1 MSHSVKVPHFP
12 AYAPLRAV
20 LPVWVGLSASR
31 ITGLRGTIS
40 RLTGSPQA
48 NADWSR
54 PDAWIPARLTGD
66 DQALAQ
72 RIWTDSG
79 NTVNPRH
86 MLGHWLLSRNYG
98 LLSEDGAG
106 RLQLTDA
113 GRDFIRHPAG
123 ETVRKL
129 DEAEGLLAL
138 LRIVAED
145 GPAVSTAFGE
155 RWRAYLQQVSQIRS
169 ENAARSR
176 QYYRFR
182 NLLARGFIARQGR
195 RLAVTDAGL
204 AWLRGARQPDADEP
218 DLYALA
224 RARQKVVREAMRE
237 HLHQMDPIAFEH
249 LIKRLLEAMGYT
261 DVEVTAPANDG
272 GVDVVGDVE
281 VGISAVREVIQV
293 KRYRKNIRRPTL
305 DALRG
310 SLHRFKA
317 FRGTII
323 TTSGFT
329 KGTRDAAFELGAAP
343 ITLIDGE
350 KLVELLIDHDIG
362 VRRKR
367 IEVWELD
374 MEAFAAGEE

>member
-1 MSHSVKVPHFP
+1 
-12 AYAPLRAV
+12 
-20 LPVWVGLSASR
+20 
-31 ITGLRGTIS
+31 
-40 RLTGSPQA
+40 
-48 NADWSR
+48 
-54 PDAWIPARLTGD
+54 
-66 DQALAQ
+66 
-72 RIWTDSG
+72 
-79 NTVNPRH
+79 
-86 MLGHWLLSRNYG
+86 
-98 LLSEDGAG
+98 
-106 RLQLTDA
+106 
-113 GRDFIRHPAG
+113 
-123 ETVRKL
+123 
-129 DEAEGLLAL
+129 
-138 LRIVAED
+138 
-145 GPAVSTAFGE
+145 
-155 RWRAYLQQVSQIRS
+155 
-169 ENAARSR
+169 
-176 QYYRFR
+176 
-182 NLLARGFIARQGR
+182 
-195 RLAVTDAGL
+195 
-204 AWLRGARQPDADEP
+204 
-218 DLYALA
+218 
-224 RARQKVVREAMRE
+224 MRE